1 MFNKMKSNIIPTVLI
16 ILIAFCGL
24 VTLSG
29 CLKDSAETKIAKS
42 VSAQQAQ
49 YEKAQPVP
57 AYNFSIERDLL
68 RKLYD
73 IRNQKVATHSVW
85 RSDYGMIEGDCPSMG
100 YGLPY
105 DTSLTNPLKIA
116 WRSSQGGAGVVEQAE
131 PNGIYA
137 SKNTNATWV
146 MCVNAAGVI
155 EPHYTESKVTA
166 YPGPVKVN
174 YTTNRVTRHGEAT
187 VTIVK

>member
-1 MFNKMKSNIIPTVLI
+1 MKRFISIIAVLALVIMFLP
-16 ILIAFCGL
+16 
-24 VTLSG
+24 G
-29 CLKDSAETKIAKS
+29 CLKDSQETKTAKM
-42 VSAQQAQ
+42 VSQQQAQ

-100 YGLPY
+100 FGLPY
-105 DTSLTNPLKIA
+105 DTSMTNPLKIA

-146 MCVNAAGVI
+146 MCVNAAGII
-155 EPHYTESKVTA
+155 EPHYVESKVTA
-166 YPGPVKVN
+166 YPGPVRVD
-174 YTTNRVTRHGEAT
+174 YTTNRVYREGDAT
-187 VTIVK
+187 VTMVK